1 MLVTLKKKKK
11 KKWINQLDYIGYIPL
26 LISGKINILI
36 WTYCSH
42 FYPEGTIKLLYI
54 YIYIS
59 LTLNSLVR
67 LFQSLYWRG
76 PSCKQGGWQS
86 RLDPGLGFVV
96 AHRLWRACLEVGYA
110 LSGPRRSLITLT
122 PHLHGWQLWRQRE
135 GEREGERLYAW
146 QGPPWLA
153 TCSLSR

>member
-54 YIYIS
+54 YIYITDLEFPCEIVPKFALKGPILQAGR
-59 LTLNSLVR
+59 LT
-67 LFQSLYWRG
+67 
-76 PSCKQGGWQS
+76 K
-86 RLDPGLGFVV
+86 
-96 AHRLWRACLEVGYA
+96 
-110 LSGPRRSLITLT
+110 
-122 PHLHGWQLWRQRE
+122 
-135 GEREGERLYAW
+135 
-146 QGPPWLA
+146 
-153 TCSLSR
+153 